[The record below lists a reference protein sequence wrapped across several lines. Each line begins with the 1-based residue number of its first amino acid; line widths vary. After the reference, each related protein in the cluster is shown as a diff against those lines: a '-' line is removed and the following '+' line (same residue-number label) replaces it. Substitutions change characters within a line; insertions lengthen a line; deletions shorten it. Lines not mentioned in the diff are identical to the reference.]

1 MVRVL
6 RNGAVTT
13 TSARGGGRGND
24 LRGKLSGGGG
34 GGGGGRGGTGGTGGR
49 GGGATGARRVVT
61 VAGRG
66 GGRGGAGTQKV
77 VGEIL
82 RGLSLGKYVGLFA
95 AEEIDVAALRALTDK
110 DLQSLGIP
118 LGPRKKILSARF

>member
-1 MVRVL
+1 M

-13 TSARGGGRGND
+13 TSARGGGCGND

-34 GGGGGRGGTGGTGGR
+34 GGGGRGGTGAGGR